1 MPALTVIAKAAL
13 PVLMLAGGGVAWAS
27 SGGASE
33 PTGAA
38 QAWVDSPMDGERLEP
53 GTVRVRAH
61 ASAPGGVTRIELAV
75 DGRTVADESAGGDD
89 RLGVVTLDWEATAG
103 VHELQVRGESDQGW
117 SGYSSTVTVQ
127 VGEPAAVPTTTTTTT
142 TTSVPATTVVD
153 TTTSS
158 TADTTTPTTVVAA
171 PTTTRAGS
179 PRTSAPRTT
188 VPGAPATTPPTSP
201 GGTAPP
207 TTATPSGPATTKA
220 PGTTA
225 PATTA
230 YPAPTVSV
238 SGPSTQFVGI
248 PVTLT
253 ATGAASGRPFSLVIS
268 VQSSPG
274 GNMVPITTCTSSP
287 CSVNRTFNDVGSYQ
301 YFATITVN
309 GVGTQSASKSI
320 LIKLIG

>member
-1 MPALTVIAKAAL
+1 
-13 PVLMLAGGGVAWAS
+13 
-27 SGGASE
+27 
-33 PTGAA
+33 
-38 QAWVDSPMDGERLEP
+38 MDGERLEP

-89 RLGVVTLDWEATAG
+89 RLGVVTLDWTATAG
-103 VHELQVRGESDQGW
+103 LHELQVRGESDQGW
-117 SGYSSTVTVQ
+117 SAYSSTVTVQ
-127 VGEPAAVPTTTTTTT
+127 VGEPAAVPTTTSTTT

-158 TADTTTPTTVVAA
+158 TADTTTTTVVAA
-171 PTTTRAGS
+171 PTTTRPGS

-207 TTATPSGPATTKA
+207 TTATPSGPTTTKA

-238 SGPSTQFVGI
+238 SGPSSQFVGI
-248 PVTLT
+248 PATLT

-268 VQSSPG
+268 VQNSPG

-287 CSVNRTFNDVGSYQ
+287 CTVNRTFNDAGSYQ